1 LFELGKVLDEEFEL
15 ASFFEVLKEGN
26 PEVRL
31 IDTNLIFFH
40 VKVYLKFVAALGS
53 VFHKFRVSLRK
64 TE

>member
-1 LFELGKVLDEEFEL
+1 LFELAKLLDEEFEL
-15 ASFFEVLKEGN
+15 ASFFEVLEEGN

-53 VFHKFRVSLRK
+53 VFHKLRVILGG